1 MPILRGYSA
10 EYFFMKIGIALP
22 QGKMVIPGF
31 SGTLSLFEKANAF
44 LNQQKPGPDFFE
56 LYILSHSLEPEAYGS
71 FFTIKPDY
79 SYQEHPE
86 LDLILIP
93 SIEGDPREVIAKNQ
107 PLITWI
113 KEVAG
118 HGKKEVMSLCT
129 GAFLLGEAGVLD
141 GKICTTHWID
151 ADLFQ
156 KLFPKAKLEVDRII
170 ADDQAC
176 YTSGGA
182 FSGLNL
188 LLYYIR
194 KKAGAETAIWLSKL
208 FEINL
213 DRRSQSQFIIF
224 NQNKTHDDELIESC
238 QEFIETHFAEK
249 ISVASLSRKFGFSRR
264 NFFRRFKSAT
274 GITPNEYLQ
283 RVRIEI
289 AKNFLET
296 TDKRVYEVQNEVGY
310 HDPKTFREI
319 FVKLTGLTPKVY
331 RDKYRLDS

>member
-1 MPILRGYSA
+1 
-10 EYFFMKIGIALP
+10 MKIGIALP

-31 SGTLSLFEKANAF
+31 SGTLSLFEKANLF
-44 LNQQKPGPDFFE
+44 LKKRNSGPDFFE
-56 LYILSHSLEPEAYGS
+56 VYILSHSLEAQSYGP
-71 FFTIKPDY
+71 FFTIHPDFI
-79 SYQEHPE
+79 YQDHPE
-86 LDLILIP
+86 LDLLLIP
-93 SIEGDPREVIAKNQ
+93 SLEGDPREVIAKNQ
-107 PLITWI
+107 ALINWI
-113 KEVAG
+113 RKTVG
-118 HGKKEVMSLCT
+118 KGKKEVMSLCT
-129 GAFLLGEAGVLD
+129 GAFLLGEAGLLD

-156 KLFPKAKLEVDRII
+156 KLFPKARLEIDRII

-194 KKAGAETAIWLSKL
+194 KKAGAEAAIWLSKL

-213 DRRSQSQFIIF
+213 DRRSQAQFIVF

-249 ISVASLSRKFGFSRR
+249 ISMTSISHKFGFSRR

-274 GITPNEYLQ
+274 GMTPNEYLQ

-289 AKNFLET
+289 AKNFLES

-331 RDKYRLDS
+331 RDKYRLE